1 MPADSLG
8 IPGSIYWTNMPDTP
22 PVATSNA
29 HQAYLF
35 IQKKKKRKRKSL
47 ELISNLSAGTAVM
60 ASPGERE
67 LTRTDHT
74 HGRSQI
80 WNPDRS
86 FRAQR

>member
-1 MPADSLG
+1 MHIRPIYSL
-8 IPGSIYWTNMPDTP
+8 
-22 PVATSNA
+22 
-29 HQAYLF
+29 
-35 IQKKKKRKRKSL
+35 KKQEKKQIL
-47 ELISNLSAGTAVM
+47 ELILNLSAGTAVM

-67 LTRTDHT
+67 LTRAAHT

>member
-8 IPGSIYWTNMPDTP
+8 IPGSIYWMNMPDTP

-29 HQAYLF
+29 NQAYLF
-35 IQKKKKRKRKSL
+35 IQKKKKEQSL

-67 LTRTDHT
+67 LARADHT